1 MKKAGIILFTLVLCA
16 GTVFSFAYTASP
28 KEKIDSD
35 IIARAVTI
43 LKTRC
48 VKQEGLTTAILRRKN
63 TER

>member
-35 IIARAVTI
+35 IIARAASLDDI
-43 LKTRC
+43 KNALRKTGR
-48 VKQEGLTTAILRRKN
+48 I
-63 TER
+63 

>member
-35 IIARAVTI
+35 IIARAASLDDI
-43 LKTRC
+43 KNC
-48 VKQEGLTTAILRRKN
+48 AAQNRKV
-63 TER
+63 

>member
-35 IIARAVTI
+35 IIARAASLDDI
-43 LKTRC
+43 KNALRKTGRFDNSNSSQ
-48 VKQEGLTTAILRRKN
+48 KK
-63 TER
+63 

>member
-35 IIARAVTI
+35 IIARAASLDDI
-43 LKTRC
+43 KNALRKT
-48 VKQEGLTTAILRRKN
+48 GSLRQCN
-63 TER
+63 GCERGF